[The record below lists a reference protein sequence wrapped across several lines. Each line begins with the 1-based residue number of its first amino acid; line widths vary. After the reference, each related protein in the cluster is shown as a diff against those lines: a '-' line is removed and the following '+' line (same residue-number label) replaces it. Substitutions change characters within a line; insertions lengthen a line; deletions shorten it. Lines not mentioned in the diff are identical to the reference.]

1 MCLCE
6 IALAYYPFWG
16 ADENIFFP
24 MLLTERENINKQLCS
39 TSDTSVFTEKTLLN
53 ISLLS
58 PLPKVECL
66 FIFCFGR
73 EQYYINFSSSLFRKN
88 PLQRWLWEPLQK
100 KNVFCVWRYFS
111 ILYDCLDF
119 VFVIENESFIFFSL
133 NRCWFYKKH
142 WIPILHL
149 ISLVD
154 TTMQKSWA
162 IPHFFMLSYEK

>member
-58 PLPKVECL
+58 PLPKVERL

-73 EQYYINFSSSLFRKN
+73 EQYCINFSSSLFRKN
-88 PLQRWLWEPLQK
+88 PLQR
-100 KNVFCVWRYFS
+100 
-111 ILYDCLDF
+111 
-119 VFVIENESFIFFSL
+119 
-133 NRCWFYKKH
+133 
-142 WIPILHL
+142 
-149 ISLVD
+149 
-154 TTMQKSWA
+154 
-162 IPHFFMLSYEK
+162 